1 MRKRRMF
8 APTLVRIAIVR
19 LQKLQETAVAKPQE
33 TINAWSVGLAGGLLE
48 GAPIR
53 FAAEVAQR

>member
-1 MRKRRMF
+1 MF